1 MCDNCNDFQQ
11 LLYNVE
17 RQHEA
22 TIAGG
27 ENDQDCANLSRIFL
41 LLCKSSSDFFGAGYD
56 ENCDIG
62 NHLADKNTCNMTT
75 VSNAHS
81 RFNIDKTFGNEWSSA
96 AGDDVIH
103 H

>member
-27 ENDQDCANLSRIFL
+27 ENEDDLEIVRIFL
-41 LLCKSSSDFFGAGYD
+41 GFC
-56 ENCDIG
+56 
-62 NHLADKNTCNMTT
+62 
-75 VSNAHS
+75 
-81 RFNIDKTFGNEWSSA
+81 
-96 AGDDVIH
+96 
-103 H
+103 